1 MADIVYIAEIIEQD
15 KIQYK
20 LFVDDQRYS
29 DINQECL
36 QRTPSTESMVRR
48 NLVATDNEGLEEMMH
63 DRLDVTMSQGY
74 IAKVR

>member
-1 MADIVYIAEIIEQD
+1 M
-15 KIQYK
+15 
-20 LFVDDQRYS
+20 FVDDQRYS

-48 NLVATDNEGLEEMMH
+48 NLVATDNEGLEEMMR

-74 IAKVR
+74 IAKVRWIN